1 MRRYEKIINELQ
13 TLLRE
18 MTQKRIECLKRNIS
32 GIIPERGLA
41 DLFSSQERQLMRIKI
56 DDFYRTHPT
65 GDVPTKFNYNT
76 NVRAEKIQWYLN
88 EED

>member
-41 DLFSSQERQLMRIKI
+41 DLFSSQERQGAQERPIQTPGTDIYVYLKCGGRLRI
-56 DDFYRTHPT
+56 
-65 GDVPTKFNYNT
+65 
-76 NVRAEKIQWYLN
+76 
-88 EED
+88 